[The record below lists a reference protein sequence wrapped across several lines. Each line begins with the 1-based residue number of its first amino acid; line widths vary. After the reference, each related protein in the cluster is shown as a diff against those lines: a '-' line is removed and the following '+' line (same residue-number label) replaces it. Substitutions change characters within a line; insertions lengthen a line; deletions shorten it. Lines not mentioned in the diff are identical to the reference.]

1 MILCASCAKA
11 CDSVRAERFH
21 TRRVSGGQRVG
32 PWLEMDMM
40 ALVAEHGQET
50 QVRARTLF
58 ASVLDASGGGL
69 RIQTIH
75 SFCQTLLSAF
85 PIEADLVPGFRPLD
99 QREQKSMA
107 RAALADLLVRAE
119 AEGDTALIAD
129 MQSLSLRLGEE
140 GAENFL
146 MR

>member
-1 MILCASCAKA
+1 M
-11 CDSVRAERFH
+11 D
-21 TRRVSGGQRVG
+21 G
-32 PWLEMDMM
+32 PALAMDLM
-40 ALVAEHGQET
+40 ALGEDHGPET
-50 QVRARTLF
+50 QERARTLF

-107 RAALADLLVRAE
+107 RAAPADLLVRAE
-119 AEGDTALIAD
+119 AEGDTAD
-129 MQSLSLRLGEE
+129 RKSTRL
-140 GAENFL
+140 NSSH
-146 MR
+146 

>member
-1 MILCASCAKA
+1 M
-11 CDSVRAERFH
+11 AERIH
-21 TRRVSGGQRVG
+21 NRLAAWVQMDG
-32 PWLEMDMM
+32 PALAMDLM
-40 ALVAEHGQET
+40 ALGEDHGPET
-50 QVRARTLF
+50 QERARTLF

-107 RAALADLLVRAE
+107 RAALADLLVRAA
-119 AEGDTALIAD
+119 AEGDTDRKTAVHGKSVSVRVDIGG
-129 MQSLSLRLGEE
+129 R
-140 GAENFL
+140 
-146 MR
+146 RIHKKKKK